1 MTYKLEPILEK
12 IVSTVSLVFPDGS
25 NQIYKDGREA
35 AETVFDRRYVISSMR
50 VAEGKKIEIEL
61 IESDNIPS
69 VSSF

>member
-12 IVSTVSLVFPDGS
+12 IVSTVSLVFPDGEK
-25 NQIYKDGREA
+25 QIYKDGREA
-35 AETVFDRRYVISSMR
+35 AEAVFDRSYVISSMR